1 MLVKFPE
8 VILSLDIV
16 ILAAGQGTR
25 MKSHLPKVLH
35 PLAGQPLVLYS
46 VQEATSVSQRL
57 PVLVIGHGGD
67 AVRQTVGEAAR
78 YVVQPE
84 QLGTGHAVLQT
95 RPLLDGKSQHVIVFY
110 ADMPLLKSSTLRGL
124 YETQQSHDGPFSMLT
139 FITDNARGFG
149 RIVRDEQ
156 GSFREIVEEA
166 QATPEQLAIRVVN
179 PGVYCFDAAWLWS
192 HIDQLPLSPK
202 GEYYLTDLVSIAVRE
217 GTTVKAL
224 SMDDPDEA
232 LGINTR
238 VHLAEAEAALRKRVN
253 EQLMLSGVT
262 IVDPAT
268 TYIHPSV
275 QIGQDTTVLPN
286 THLRGS
292 TTIGQDCV
300 IGPNT
305 VIENS
310 TVGDGCVITAS
321 FLESAT
327 VEDHVDIGPF
337 GHLRKGAHLERHVHM
352 GNFGEIKNSRLRRGV
367 KMGHFSYI
375 GDADVGNET
384 NIGAGTITCNFDG
397 TRKSKTVIGKN
408 VFIGSDTMLVA
419 PITLG
424 DDAHTGAGSVV
435 THDVPPGATVY
446 GVPARSPSSKNSP
459 PISIDGDG
467 EQEG

>member
-1 MLVKFPE
+1 M
-8 VILSLDIV
+8 SLDII

-25 MKSHLPKVLH
+25 MKSRLPKVLH

-46 VQEATSVSQRL
+46 VQEATSVSRRP

-67 AVRQTVGEAAR
+67 AVRQAVSKAAH
-78 YVVQPE
+78 YVIQLE
-84 QLGTGHAVLQT
+84 QLGTGHAVLQA
-95 RPLLDGKSQHVIVFY
+95 RSLLEGKSRHVMVFY
-110 ADMPLLKSSTLRGL
+110 ADMPLLRGSTLSRL
-124 YETQQSHDGPFSMLT
+124 YEIQQSHDGPFSMLT
-139 FITDNARGFG
+139 SVTENTRGFG

-156 GSFREIVEEA
+156 GNFREIVEEA
-166 QATPEQLAIRVVN
+166 QATPEQLAICEVN
-179 PGVYCFDAAWLWS
+179 PGVYCFEAAWLWS

-202 GEYYLTDLVSIAVRE
+202 GEYYLTDLVSIATSE
-217 GTTVKAL
+217 GATIKAIA
-224 SMDDPDEA
+224 MDDPDEV

-268 TYIHPSV
+268 TYVQPSV
-275 QIGQDTTVLPN
+275 QVGQDTVILPN
-286 THLRGS
+286 THLRGA
-292 TTIGQDCV
+292 TVIGQDCV

-310 TVGDGCVITAS
+310 TVGDGCEIMAS
-321 FLESAT
+321 FVEAAT

-337 GHLRKGAHLERHVHM
+337 GHLRKGVHVESHVHI

-375 GDADVGNET
+375 GDADVGDET
-384 NIGAGTITCNFDG
+384 NIGAGTITCNFNG
-397 TRKSKTVIGKN
+397 THKNKTIIGKN

-419 PITLG
+419 PVTVG

-435 THDVPPGATVY
+435 THDVPPGTTVY
-446 GVPARSPSSKNSP
+446 GVPARPPASRTSP
-459 PISIDGDG
+459 PGPRSIKAEG